1 MTPLLPA
8 GIHFWERGWLSSNA
22 ILLDDGHSSILI
34 DSGYVTHSSSLIS
47 LLSGHLKNRS
57 LDLLVNT
64 HLHSD
69 HCGGNFA
76 VQSQFFEVKTLIPF
90 GPFKAVCEWDNDV
103 LSFKATGQ
111 SCPRFQADVPM
122 HSGDV
127 YSWAGFD
134 WEVHASPGH
143 DHDALLLFNPEHRIL
158 ISADALWANG
168 FGVVFPEIC
177 GGTGFA
183 EVSSTLDLIEKL
195 NPKIVLPGHGPLIE
209 NLPAALSVARS
220 KIKRFIDSPELHAS
234 HAAKVLLKFKL
245 LEWQS
250 VDISDFKLWALNT
263 PLLMDVHQAFFS
275 SFTANS
281 WIDNLASELV
291 NKNVACLD
299 GLKIQNI

>member
-1 MTPLLPA
+1 MTALLPA
-8 GIHFWERGWLSSNA
+8 ELHFFERGWLSSNA
-22 ILLDDGHSSILI
+22 IFLDDGVSSVLI
-34 DSGYVTHSSSLIS
+34 DTGYVTHSS
-47 LLSGHLKNRS
+47 LLLTFLSSHLRGRS
-57 LDLLVNT
+57 LDTLVNT

-76 VQSQFFEVKTLIPF
+76 VQSHFSKVKTFIPLGLF
-90 GPFKAVCEWDNDV
+90 EAVRAWNKNL
-103 LSFKATGQ
+103 LSFETTGQ
-111 SCPRFQADVPM
+111 TCPRFHADSQMRP
-122 HSGDV
+122 GEV
-127 YSWAGFD
+127 YNWASLH

-209 NLPAALSVARS
+209 DLPTAISIARS
-220 KIKRFIDSPELHAS
+220 KINRFKESPSLHAS

-250 VDISDFKLWALNT
+250 VDIPDFKLWAFNT

-275 SFTANS
+275 SFTPSA
-281 WIDNLASELV
+281 WIDNLVSELI
-291 NKNVACLD
+291 NKNVARFD
-299 GLKIQNI
+299 GFKLHNI

>member
-1 MTPLLPA
+1 MTSPLPA
-8 GIHFWERGWLSSNA
+8 GLHFFERGWLSSNA
-22 ILLDDGHSSILI
+22 IFLDDGFSSVLI
-34 DSGYVTHSSSLIS
+34 DTGYVTHSS
-47 LLSGHLKNRS
+47 LLLTFLASHLHERS
-57 LDLLVNT
+57 LEVLVNT

-76 VQSQFFEVKTLIPF
+76 VQSQFLEVKTFIPF
-90 GPFKAVCEWDNDV
+90 GLFEAVCDWNQNL
-103 LSFKATGQ
+103 LSFESTGQ
-111 SCPRFQADVPM
+111 SCPRFQADAPLRP
-122 HSGDV
+122 GDV
-127 YSWAGFD
+127 YHWASFY

-143 DHDALLLFNPEHRIL
+143 DHDALLLYNPEHRIL

-209 NLPAALSVARS
+209 DLPNAISISRS
-220 KIKRFIDSPELHAS
+220 KIKRFKESPPLHAS

-250 VDISDFKLWALNT
+250 VEHSDLELWALNT
-263 PLLMDVHQAFFS
+263 PLLMNVHQTFFS
-275 SFTANS
+275 SVS
-281 WIDNLASELV
+281 MSIWIDDLVSELV
-291 NKNVACLD
+291 SKKVARID
-299 GLKIQNI
+299 GLKLLNI

>member
-1 MTPLLPA
+1 MTLLLPA
-8 GIHFWERGWLSSNA
+8 GLHFWERGWLSSNA

-34 DSGYVTHSSSLIS
+34 DSGYVTHSSTLIS
-47 LLSGHLKNRS
+47 LLSAFLKNRS
-57 LDLLVNT
+57 LDFLVNT

-69 HCGGNFA
+69 HCGGNSA
-76 VQSQFFEVKTLIPF
+76 VQFKYLGVKTLIPF
-90 GPFKAVCEWDNDV
+90 GLFEAVRSWDNNL
-103 LSFKATGQ
+103 LSFEATGQ
-111 SCPRFQADVPM
+111 SCPRFQADVQM
-122 HSGDV
+122 RSGDI
-127 YSWAGFD
+127 YNWAGFH

-195 NPKIVLPGHGPLIE
+195 NPKIVLPGHGPLIDD
-209 NLPAALSVARS
+209 LASAIAIART
-220 KIKRFIDSPELHAS
+220 KISRFAESPPLHAS

-250 VDISDFKLWALNT
+250 IDIDALEYWALST
-263 PLLMDVHQAFFS
+263 PLLVNIHKLFFS
-275 SFTANS
+275 KVSMTL
-281 WIDNLASELV
+281 WIEDLV
-291 NKNVACLD
+291 TDLVSKNVARFD
-299 GLKIQNI
+299 GSKLQNI